1 MTGMAGGGGAA
12 GGGAGGSGTK
22 GGAGR
27 GGAGMMGGGAG
38 QGGSSEKKRR
48 AGMGGIIAPSLDGD
62 DEIGARSQ
70 AAEAGGRAPL
80 IEFDE

>member
-1 MTGMAGGGGAA
+1 
-12 GGGAGGSGTK
+12 
-22 GGAGR
+22 
-27 GGAGMMGGGAG
+27 MMGGGAG

-70 AAEAGGRAPL
+70 AAEAGGGAPL